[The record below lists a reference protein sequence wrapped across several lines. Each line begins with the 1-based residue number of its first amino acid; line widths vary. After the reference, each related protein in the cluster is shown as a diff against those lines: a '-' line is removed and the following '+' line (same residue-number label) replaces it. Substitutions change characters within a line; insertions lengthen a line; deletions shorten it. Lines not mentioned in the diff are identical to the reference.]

1 MKRMKI
7 KYTKILKSYKR
18 NIARKNFKK
27 NILLL
32 FEYIKYKVEI
42 FLENINLPNV
52 LNLFKNK
59 IFLSVSV
66 IAFIILFN
74 ISIFAIKNKSNNN
87 FYFNKIFN
95 NSDKTYRKILSEMN
109 PETND
114 IIENYLPKIPQITSI
129 ANIDG
134 KVSEIFYDYI
144 SSDNTLNSDGVIGV
158 KYEEYT
164 IGEGENLTTIS
175 RKIGVNLDTL
185 VSVNKITN
193 ANKLKP
199 GQKIIIPNRNGLLY
213 TIKQNENIEEVAS
226 KYDIQLNRILA
237 FNKIDE
243 ISDIEIGDDIFLP
256 GAKYTLDERIE
267 KFGQMFSLPVTVT
280 RISSLFGY
288 RVHPITKA
296 RTKHTGVDIPGSLNT
311 PVYAARKGKVI
322 FAGYSGGY
330 GNLVI
335 VRHDKGYTT
344 YYGHLNKITTK
355 IGANV
360 GVGVMIGRMGSTGN
374 STGSHLHF
382 EVRRNGEAL
391 NPIDFIPIRRFLAK
405 RK

>member
-1 MKRMKI
+1 MKI

-32 FEYIKYKVEI
+32 FEYIKYKLEI

-59 IFLSVSV
+59 IFLSVLV
-66 IAFIILFN
+66 IVFIILFN
-74 ISIFAIKNKSNNN
+74 LSIFAIKNKSNNN
-87 FYFNKIFN
+87 FYFNKKFD

-288 RVHPITKA
+288 RVHPITKV